1 MSDNDLIRRGDAR
14 RIALAYATS
23 EGAERADN
31 AIAVLPAVTVAAPT
45 WQPIETAPKNVF
57 IILWGRYW
65 SDEQGWM
72 HSPLVGAWQNERWE
86 VFSNICFGIRPTQW
100 MPLPATPVAALKE
113 NSHE

>member
-1 MSDNDLIRRGDAR
+1 MSDDDLIRRGDALECFMGYDR
-14 RIALAYATS
+14 TGDIK
-23 EGAERADN
+23 D
-31 AIAVLPAVTVAAPT
+31 AIAALPAVTVAAPT